1 MTAGRPTLQTA
12 ADRKALI
19 ELMDQCMDKP
29 SVFAK
34 VFLKM
39 DMFPTNANYVDC
51 KERFIVYRSG
61 RQHGKT
67 TSTAVKTIHF
77 AYFAPMMHERVIDV
91 CDIVIV
97 APTQNQANN
106 MLDRIKTLIHR
117 SELLTKNIKKETTSE
132 IHLSFANGKGTSRI
146 YTRAA
151 GEQGTSVRG
160 YSPHIIIADEC
171 SFLPENVIVA
181 LMPAGMATKVHVW
194 LTSTPYSPVGFF
206 YNACMNSRPSN
217 PNGQWIEFHAKSTDS
232 PLIKEDPNFL
242 EQITKQLTK
251 EQYKMEVEGE
261 FLEIGDSFIP
271 RKLIEEAMEE
281 PKEPMVITRY
291 YMGCDIARQGKDET
305 VFQIIGVDRND
316 VVHLVE
322 TYSEAQSNL
331 VDLAGTIQKFIDKYN
346 VQMAYLDSSGV
357 GCLIKGTELLTDK
370 GWKKIEDITQNDLVY
385 SKNKEGYM
393 SPSKILHLS
402 KISNTRTIKSG
413 DYGFSWSHVIPYKTR
428 KEYPFKLGNWE
439 HVLQRGLVYFDTE
452 FKWKG
457 VEPVLYLPS
466 HIKQQPHGGSYPTKP
481 DLLIDGEILCEFLGW
496 FISEGNLDSQLN
508 SYRITISQSEKSTKN
523 KDIMRVLNKLGLNF
537 NIRRSKSGEYS
548 YSIHDKRLHDWL
560 EVNCY
565 NHKTIKRA
573 FTKKIPDIIKNASP
587 KYLSMFLNEFR
598 KGDGWIHKGDNNYV
612 TSSKQLANDLT
623 EIIYKTGKYCGFRIK
638 EKAGSTSV
646 IDNGRILVR
655 KHDTYIINEW
665 RVNSKVFTPQP
676 IIESMEDVYNIIVD
690 SDTHYILTRFPNGMT
705 FWTHN
710 GGLIDIC
717 NARNMRIR
725 AVIMSLE
732 EQEILYKNLRMLFE
746 NKRIFLHG
754 GSKTAYQLTYLKQ
767 KYTEGNKM
775 RVTSEIPDDCADSLA
790 LACKSVES
798 GNRIFILD
806 AKGIFG

>member
-1 MTAGRPTLQTA
+1 MVAGRPTLQTA

-19 ELMDQCMDKP
+19 ELMDQCMEKP

-39 DMFPTNANYVDC
+39 DMFPTNASYVDC

-206 YNACMNSRPSN
+206 YNACMNSRPTN

-305 VFQIIGVDRND
+305 VFQVIGVDRND

-331 VDLAGTIQKFIDKYN
+331 VDLAGTIQKYIEKYN
-346 VQMAYLDSSGV
+346 IQMAYLDSSGV
-357 GCLIKGTELLTDK
+357 G
-370 GWKKIEDITQNDLVY
+370 
-385 SKNKEGYM
+385 
-393 SPSKILHLS
+393 
-402 KISNTRTIKSG
+402 
-413 DYGFSWSHVIPYKTR
+413 
-428 KEYPFKLGNWE
+428 
-439 HVLQRGLVYFDTE
+439 
-452 FKWKG
+452 
-457 VEPVLYLPS
+457 
-466 HIKQQPHGGSYPTKP
+466 
-481 DLLIDGEILCEFLGW
+481 
-496 FISEGNLDSQLN
+496 
-508 SYRITISQSEKSTKN
+508 
-523 KDIMRVLNKLGLNF
+523 
-537 NIRRSKSGEYS
+537 
-548 YSIHDKRLHDWL
+548 
-560 EVNCY
+560 
-565 NHKTIKRA
+565 A
-573 FTKKIPDIIKNASP
+573 
-587 KYLSMFLNEFR
+587 
-598 KGDGWIHKGDNNYV
+598 
-612 TSSKQLANDLT
+612 
-623 EIIYKTGKYCGFRIK
+623 
-638 EKAGSTSV
+638 
-646 IDNGRILVR
+646 
-655 KHDTYIINEW
+655 
-665 RVNSKVFTPQP
+665 
-676 IIESMEDVYNIIVD
+676 
-690 SDTHYILTRFPNGMT
+690 
-705 FWTHN
+705 
-710 GGLIDIC
+710 GLIDIC

-754 GSKTAYQLTYLKQ
+754 ASKTAYQLTYLKQ

-790 LACKSVES
+790 LACKAVES